1 MSPIF
6 YVSRRAIPA
15 ILFARD
21 GHHVLSARKRGIFPS
36 RHKWQRL
43 ALGAATRGRGTVTMP
58 NSFIADPNLFQAL
71 EQRSIPVPCLTGRI
85 LFNQGDVPSGLYFLK
100 TGMVSLIMK
109 TEKGKEVVHLTVRP
123 GSVLGLPA
131 IVGNEPYTLSAMAHH
146 GSEVD
151 FVARKDFEELM
162 QEEPCL
168 FPKVLEILAA
178 EVRSA
183 RFVLSRVIGKRR
195 SRASRVSA

>member
-1 MSPIF
+1 MPLPDSPIPF
-6 YVSRRAIPA
+6 RS
-15 ILFARD
+15 
-21 GHHVLSARKRGIFPS
+21 HVLAPPKLDYGI
-36 RHKWQRL
+36 R
-43 ALGAATRGRGTVTMP
+43 AAGRGTRL
-58 NSFIADPNLFQAL
+58 AA
-71 EQRSIPVPCLTGRI
+71 EEAY
-85 LFNQGDVPSGLYFLK
+85 NQVGGAKASWLQKISCVQLRRESLSAGL
-100 TGMVSLIMK
+100 K
-109 TEKGKEVVHLTVRP
+109 TEKGKELVHLTVRP

-131 IVGNEPYTLSAMAHH
+131 IVSNEPYTLSAMAHH

-162 QEEPCL
+162 QEEPSL

-183 RFVLSRVIGKRR
+183 RFVWSGVMGKLR

>member
-1 MSPIF
+1 
-6 YVSRRAIPA
+6 
-15 ILFARD
+15 
-21 GHHVLSARKRGIFPS
+21 
-36 RHKWQRL
+36 
-43 ALGAATRGRGTVTMP
+43 MP
-58 NSFIADPNLFQAL
+58 NSFIADQKLFQAL
-71 EQRSIPVPCLTGRI
+71 EQRSVSMLCSKGQI
-85 LFNQGDVPSGLYFLK
+85 LFKQAEVPIGLYLLK
-100 TGMVSLIMK
+100 TGKASLIMK

-131 IVGNEPYTLSAMAHH
+131 IVSNEPYTLSAMAHH

-183 RFVLSRVIGKRR
+183 RFVWSGVMGKLR